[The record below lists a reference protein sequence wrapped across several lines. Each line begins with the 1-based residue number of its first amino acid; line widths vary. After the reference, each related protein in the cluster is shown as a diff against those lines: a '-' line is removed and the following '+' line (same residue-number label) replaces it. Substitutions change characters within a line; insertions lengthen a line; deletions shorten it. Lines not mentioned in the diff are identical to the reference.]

1 MSGASH
7 REPPL
12 IQTWTSAI
20 QILPVYSE
28 QFLLLLSLSRTRQ
41 PIRSIHPLPPSPRHH
56 HLFRRFLWGLL
67 IGSPTLCPASPQVIL
82 PSATEVIIGY
92 LCVCVWD
99 YWLLN
104 SPKAAHIPRL
114 LKNTSIDFPWTL
126 DETKTPSF
134 SPWGGSCVL
143 PWSQPFP
150 YWHSDHSG
158 ILLVSGCTQIFP
170 RAGVFGHIW
179 NASVLCT
186 NLEVTALKSS
196 SSKEPALSKCKLFLP
211 LFTKE

>member
-1 MSGASH
+1 MSGVSH

-12 IQTWTSAI
+12 IQTRTSAI

-28 QFLLLLSLSRTRQ
+28 QFLLLLSLSHTRQ

-67 IGSPTLCPASPQVIL
+67 IGSSTLCPVSPQVIL
-82 PSATEVIIGY
+82 PSATEAIIGY
-92 LCVCVWD
+92 LCVCE
-99 YWLLN
+99 
-104 SPKAAHIPRL
+104 RL
-114 LKNTSIDFPWTL
+114 LVIKLAQGSPHPWIAKNTPIDFPWTL

-179 NASVLCT
+179 NVSVLCT